1 MKRFTLI
8 FVATLMALFTWAQN
22 PLARSASPLRS
33 ELKTQMLEK
42 SATQNA
48 GPLAAN
54 ALQMPVQQ
62 AKAKAP
68 RRAEAEVVTPPEG
81 EVVYYKYSGTA
92 VVNQQATS
100 INRTVKVIFDGNDV
114 YVQGMTYYVTD
125 AWVKG
130 TIDGETATF
139 ATGQYLGDGLGVDLY
154 YVGSDGDA
162 LTDVEA
168 DYAAETGNF
177 TINSYIFDNAYAD
190 DWGYYAYVAPSAT
203 LEKIEGDVD
212 LPVEVPDG
220 LETAEYNVT
229 GMSYDF
235 DTNDELVSQPVSFN
249 VKAGFVMTSATSID
263 IYVQGLCSYLPEA
276 WVKGTG
282 TMDGSSIKATLPSGQ
297 FFGTYDNSYDMYFVG
312 LTTPDAEA
320 EVVDVVFDFDIA
332 STTLTLAEGTYVAVN
347 GAKDEAD
354 WYTLWSD
361 LVITPVED
369 KAAMPAD
376 PEITKL
382 TETDYGYA
390 VEYVVPTCST
400 DGEGLIS
407 DKLYFTLYTETDG
420 EVEELTF
427 TPATHKKLTED
438 MTEVPVNFRDNYDFE
453 DGYLY
458 LNDLYSEDWNKIG
471 IQSIYYGGDE
481 RNATEIQW
489 LVLKTT
495 PEGETT
501 TATFDFNAMDVAT
514 SSNDGTDGD
523 ILEAVSFEEEDVT
536 LTISPKDEEA
546 STQNRFWATSNGPQ
560 LRVYSG
566 TLTFEVPEGATIS
579 EIVFNYNSN
588 KWGADN
594 AADSG
599 EITNDADAK
608 TATWAGEAQTVVVSI
623 AANTQINSIDVT
635 YTMEG
640 GETPDPEGYNFGFD
654 DGTLQGWTL
663 IDADGDGNNW
673 KVSTSINTYGGS
685 EGCVYSESYSNT
697 TKEALT
703 PDNYLVSPKLKLDGS
718 IVFYACAQDASYP
731 EEHFGVFVSTLGNT
745 DGNEFKPVDEWTM
758 TATRT
763 KAPANARGMFR
774 APNKTPGAWYRYE
787 VDLSGFGGEEGYVAI
802 RHFNCTDNFYIVV
815 DNITLVTS
823 WLEQPDYVITPA
835 EGVVESLQSFE
846 IKFNIDGVVVTADAQ
861 AKLTNSDES
870 VILTTSVLNMEDNTL
885 SFEFMEELTDADEYT
900 LTVTGI
906 ETAAGEALDL
916 EFTYVIE
923 AAPELVE
930 LPEGVET
937 EVWSIEGTWTTN
949 GGEALKVTTEMAF
962 DGTDVYL
969 KGLPQY
975 FEDAWIKGTLY
986 EDEGYI
992 VFPSGQFV
1000 GEDESGYEFICG
1012 LDETGELTDIVFAY
1026 DEAREML
1033 YQVTPYILENSEA
1046 DEFSPFAYIT
1056 QGLLYPGELKTFEG
1070 AELPEGVETAAY
1082 NFTAM
1087 ELTDA
1092 EEEEEYDGVRG
1103 RKAQRTS
1110 NVKSKVAKVEDG
1122 DEFNMESYSFQIQ
1135 VGFDGKDVYFQGFT
1149 DDISDFWVKGT
1160 MSEDGTTVTIPA
1172 NQYLGTYDVG
1182 GYGMW
1187 TYDYYLAAV
1196 DEDNNIEDVVLT
1208 YDADAN
1214 TFSTDQMLVLHDK
1227 WYTLGTPYQS
1237 FLAVDITMVEEIAAT
1252 PADPSITSM
1261 KIADATYPYICLDIP
1276 TIDTDGND
1284 LVVAK
1289 LFYTVWYEKNGTVQ
1303 QFVVTADEYS
1313 KVEED
1318 MTEVPYVYDDAYD
1331 IYRGGERFYINPTD
1345 EAATWTKI
1353 GVQSI
1358 YYGGGECN
1366 KSNIVWSDELNYD
1379 GIVSISANGNN
1390 AVIYDMQGR
1399 RVANP
1404 VKGLFIMNGK
1414 KVLVK

>member
-42 SATQNA
+42 STTQNA

-92 VVNQQATS
+92 VVSQQATS
-100 INRTVKVIFDGNDV
+100 LNRTVKVIFDGNDV

-168 DYAAETGNF
+168 DYDAETGNF

-235 DTNDELVSQPVSFN
+235 DDNDELVSQPVSFN

-382 TETDYGYA
+382 TETDYGYV

-427 TPATHKKLTED
+427 TPATHTKLTED

-495 PEGETT
+495 PEGDTT

-546 STQNRFWATSNGPQ
+546 STQNRFWATNNGPQ

-608 TATWAGEAQTVVVSI
+608 AATWAGEAQTVVVSI
-623 AANTQINSIDVT
+623 AANSQINSIDVT

-640 GETPDPEGYNFGFD
+640 GETP
-654 DGTLQGWTL
+654 
-663 IDADGDGNNW
+663 
-673 KVSTSINTYGGS
+673 
-685 EGCVYSESYSNT
+685 
-697 TKEALT
+697 
-703 PDNYLVSPKLKLDGS
+703 
-718 IVFYACAQDASYP
+718 
-731 EEHFGVFVSTLGNT
+731 
-745 DGNEFKPVDEWTM
+745 
-758 TATRT
+758 
-763 KAPANARGMFR
+763 
-774 APNKTPGAWYRYE
+774 
-787 VDLSGFGGEEGYVAI
+787 
-802 RHFNCTDNFYIVV
+802 
-815 DNITLVTS
+815 
-823 WLEQPDYVITPA
+823 
-835 EGVVESLQSFE
+835 
-846 IKFNIDGVVVTADAQ
+846 
-861 AKLTNSDES
+861 
-870 VILTTSVLNMEDNTL
+870 
-885 SFEFMEELTDADEYT
+885 
-900 LTVTGI
+900 
-906 ETAAGEALDL
+906 
-916 EFTYVIE
+916 
-923 AAPELVE
+923 APELVE

-937 EVWSIEGTWTTN
+937 EVWSIEGTWTTSH

-1056 QGLLYPGELKTFEG
+1056 QGLLYPGVLKTFEG

-1103 RKAQRTS
+1103 RKAPRTS
-1110 NVKSKVAKVEDG
+1110 NVKSKVAKVEDGEDGDDG

-1227 WYTLGTPYQS
+1227 WYMLGTPYQS

-1331 IYRGGERFYINPTD
+1331 IYRGGERFYINPTN

-1399 RVANP
+1399 RVKNP
-1404 VKGLFIMNGK
+1404 TRGIFITNGK

>member
-33 ELKTQMLEK
+33 KLKTQMLEK
-42 SATQNA
+42 STTQNA

-92 VVNQQATS
+92 VVSQQATS
-100 INRTVKVIFDGNDV
+100 LNRTVKVIFDGNDV

-168 DYAAETGNF
+168 DYDADTGNF

-203 LEKIEGDVD
+203 LTKIEGEVD
-212 LPVEVPDG
+212 LPVEAPED

-235 DTNDELVSQPVSFN
+235 DDNDELVSQPVSFN

-382 TETDYGYA
+382 TETDDGYV

-495 PEGETT
+495 PEGDTT

-640 GETPDPEGYNFGFD
+640 GETPDPE
-654 DGTLQGWTL
+654 
-663 IDADGDGNNW
+663 
-673 KVSTSINTYGGS
+673 
-685 EGCVYSESYSNT
+685 
-697 TKEALT
+697 
-703 PDNYLVSPKLKLDGS
+703 
-718 IVFYACAQDASYP
+718 
-731 EEHFGVFVSTLGNT
+731 
-745 DGNEFKPVDEWTM
+745 
-758 TATRT
+758 
-763 KAPANARGMFR
+763 
-774 APNKTPGAWYRYE
+774 
-787 VDLSGFGGEEGYVAI
+787 
-802 RHFNCTDNFYIVV
+802 
-815 DNITLVTS
+815 
-823 WLEQPDYVITPA
+823 
-835 EGVVESLQSFE
+835 
-846 IKFNIDGVVVTADAQ
+846 
-861 AKLTNSDES
+861 
-870 VILTTSVLNMEDNTL
+870 
-885 SFEFMEELTDADEYT
+885 
-900 LTVTGI
+900 
-906 ETAAGEALDL
+906 
-916 EFTYVIE
+916 
-923 AAPELVE
+923 LVE

-937 EVWSIEGTWTTN
+937 EVWSIEGTWYTSY
-949 GGEALKVTTEMAF
+949 GEALKVTTEMAF

-1103 RKAQRTS
+1103 RKAPRTS
-1110 NVKSKVAKVEDG
+1110 NVKSKVAKVEDGDDG

-1149 DDISDFWVKGT
+1149 DDISDFWIKGT

-1345 EAATWTKI
+1345 EAATWKKI

-1366 KSNIVWSDELNYD
+1366 KSNIVWTDELNYD

>member
-100 INRTVKVIFDGNDV
+100 LNRTVKVIFDGNDV

-168 DYAAETGNF
+168 DYDAETGNF

-190 DWGYYAYVAPSAT
+190 DWGFYAYVAPSAT

-235 DTNDELVSQPVSFN
+235 DDNDELVSQPVSFN

-320 EVVDVVFDFDIA
+320 ELVDVVFDFDIA

-382 TETDYGYA
+382 TETDYGYV

-495 PEGETT
+495 PEGDTT

-608 TATWAGEAQTVVVSI
+608 TATWAGEAQVVVVSI
-623 AANTQINSIDVT
+623 AANSQINSIDVT

-640 GETPDPEGYNFGFD
+640 GETPD
-654 DGTLQGWTL
+654 
-663 IDADGDGNNW
+663 
-673 KVSTSINTYGGS
+673 
-685 EGCVYSESYSNT
+685 
-697 TKEALT
+697 
-703 PDNYLVSPKLKLDGS
+703 
-718 IVFYACAQDASYP
+718 
-731 EEHFGVFVSTLGNT
+731 
-745 DGNEFKPVDEWTM
+745 
-758 TATRT
+758 
-763 KAPANARGMFR
+763 
-774 APNKTPGAWYRYE
+774 
-787 VDLSGFGGEEGYVAI
+787 
-802 RHFNCTDNFYIVV
+802 
-815 DNITLVTS
+815 
-823 WLEQPDYVITPA
+823 
-835 EGVVESLQSFE
+835 
-846 IKFNIDGVVVTADAQ
+846 
-861 AKLTNSDES
+861 
-870 VILTTSVLNMEDNTL
+870 
-885 SFEFMEELTDADEYT
+885 
-900 LTVTGI
+900 
-906 ETAAGEALDL
+906 
-916 EFTYVIE
+916 
-923 AAPELVE
+923 PELVE

-937 EVWSIEGTWTTN
+937 EVWSIEGTWYTSY
-949 GGEALKVTTEMAF
+949 GEALKVTTEMAF

-1103 RKAQRTS
+1103 RKAPRTS
-1110 NVKSKVAKVEDG
+1110 NVKSKVAKVEDGDDG

-1261 KIADATYPYICLDIP
+1261 NIADATYPYICLDIP

>member
-100 INRTVKVIFDGNDV
+100 LNRTVKVIFDGNDV

-154 YVGSDGDA
+154 FAGSDGDVM
-162 LTDVEA
+162 TDVTA
-168 DYAAETGNF
+168 DYDAETGNF
-177 TINSYIFDNAYAD
+177 TINSYILDNAYAD
-190 DWGYYAYVAPSAT
+190 ELDFYSYVASGAT
-203 LEKIEGDVD
+203 LTKIEGEVD
-212 LPVEVPDG
+212 LPVEAPED

-229 GMSYDF
+229 GTSYDF
-235 DTNDELVSQPVSFN
+235 DDNDELVSQPVSFN

-297 FFGTYDNSYDMYFVG
+297 FFGTYGSSYDMYFVG

-382 TETDYGYA
+382 TETDYGYV

-608 TATWAGEAQTVVVSI
+608 TATWAGEAQVVVVSI
-623 AANTQINSIDVT
+623 AANSQINSIDVT

-640 GETPDPEGYNFGFD
+640 GETPD
-654 DGTLQGWTL
+654 
-663 IDADGDGNNW
+663 
-673 KVSTSINTYGGS
+673 
-685 EGCVYSESYSNT
+685 
-697 TKEALT
+697 
-703 PDNYLVSPKLKLDGS
+703 
-718 IVFYACAQDASYP
+718 
-731 EEHFGVFVSTLGNT
+731 
-745 DGNEFKPVDEWTM
+745 
-758 TATRT
+758 
-763 KAPANARGMFR
+763 
-774 APNKTPGAWYRYE
+774 
-787 VDLSGFGGEEGYVAI
+787 
-802 RHFNCTDNFYIVV
+802 
-815 DNITLVTS
+815 
-823 WLEQPDYVITPA
+823 
-835 EGVVESLQSFE
+835 
-846 IKFNIDGVVVTADAQ
+846 
-861 AKLTNSDES
+861 
-870 VILTTSVLNMEDNTL
+870 
-885 SFEFMEELTDADEYT
+885 
-900 LTVTGI
+900 
-906 ETAAGEALDL
+906 
-916 EFTYVIE
+916 
-923 AAPELVE
+923 PELVE

-937 EVWSIEGTWTTN
+937 EVWSIEGTWYTSY
-949 GGEALKVTTEMAF
+949 GEALKVTTEMAF

-1103 RKAQRTS
+1103 RKAPRTS
-1110 NVKSKVAKVEDG
+1110 NVKSKVAKVDDGDDG

-1227 WYTLGTPYQS
+1227 WYMLGTPYQS

-1261 KIADATYPYICLDIP
+1261 NIADATLPYICLDIP
-1276 TIDTDGND
+1276 TVDTNGNA
-1284 LVVAK
+1284 LIVAK
-1289 LFYTVWYEKNGTVQ
+1289 LFYTVWYEKDDAVQQ
-1303 QFVVTADEYS
+1303 QFVVTAAEYS

-1345 EAATWTKI
+1345 EAATWKKI

-1366 KSNIVWSDELNYD
+1366 KSNIVWTDELNYD

-1399 RVANP
+1399 RVKNP
-1404 VKGLFIMNGK
+1404 TRGIFITNGK